1 MDLMMY
7 NVMALELLV
16 CDVGNCCYEKAMLW
30 ERQAAD
36 LSMLYKQDSYSHAVP
51 QGSRLGKTNTCCIL
65 LLCES

>member
-51 QGSRLGKTNTCCIL
+51 
-65 LLCES
+65 